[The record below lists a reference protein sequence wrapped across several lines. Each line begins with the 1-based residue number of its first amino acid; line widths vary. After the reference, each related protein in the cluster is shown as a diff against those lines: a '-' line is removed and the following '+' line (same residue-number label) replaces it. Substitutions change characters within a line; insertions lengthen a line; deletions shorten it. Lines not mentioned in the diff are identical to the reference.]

1 MELYIISTF
10 KNYEVQILQTRALAQ
25 KEEKSDSLYFYSQ
38 FTRMI
43 LNKFFIYFLFFLFF
57 HENKFY
63 FYVSGIFRARHK

>member
-10 KNYEVQILQTRALAQ
+10 KNYEVQILQTRALLQ

-43 LNKFFIYFLFFLFF
+43 LNKFFIYFLFF
-57 HENKFY
+57 H
-63 FYVSGIFRARHK
+63 

>member
-10 KNYEVQILQTRALAQ
+10 KNYEVQILQTRALLQ

-43 LNKFFIYFLFFLFF
+43 LNKFFIYFLFF
-57 HENKFY
+57 HENFFFLCLWY
-63 FYVSGIFRARHK
+63 FKSKT

>member
-10 KNYEVQILQTRALAQ
+10 KNYEVQILQIRALLQ

-43 LNKFFIYFLFFLFF
+43 LNKFFIYFLFFHEIFF
-57 HENKFY
+57 F
-63 FYVSGIFRARHK
+63 FFMSLVF

>member
-10 KNYEVQILQTRALAQ
+10 KNYEVQILQTRALLQ

-43 LNKFFIYFLFFLFF
+43 LNKFFIYFLFFHEIFF
-57 HENKFY
+57 FFLCLWY
-63 FYVSGIFRARHK
+63 FKSKT

>member
-10 KNYEVQILQTRALAQ
+10 KNYEVQILQTRALLQ

-43 LNKFFIYFLFFLFF
+43 LNKFFIYFLFFHEKKFF
-57 HENKFY
+57 
-63 FYVSGIFRARHK
+63 FYVSGILRARHK

>member
-10 KNYEVQILQTRALAQ
+10 KNYEVQILQTRALLQ

-43 LNKFFIYFLFFLFF
+43 LNKFFIYFLFFHEIFF
-57 HENKFY
+57 F
-63 FYVSGIFRARHK
+63 FYVSGILRARHK